1 MLQILTKHGQLDVAI
16 YVTET
21 FGRFQRKERIGDPA
35 LREAIERA
43 ESGLVD
49 ADLGGGLIKQRV
61 ARAGQGRRRGYR
73 TIIAF
78 RAGGR
83 AVFLYGFAKS
93 AQSNI
98 DAATLS
104 HWQAIGADLLAA
116 SDTAIGVALA
126 DNELKEVS

>member
-1 MLQILTKHGQLDVAI
+1 M
-16 YVTET
+16 
-21 FGRFQRKERIGDPA
+21 
-35 LREAIERA
+35 
-43 ESGLVD
+43 
-49 ADLGGGLIKQRV
+49 
-61 ARAGQGRRRGYR
+61 
-73 TIIAF
+73 
-78 RAGGR
+78 
-83 AVFLYGFAKS
+83 FLYGFAKS